1 MYYERLLKRES
12 KVTRLLNYMLDA
24 KNDLKILQCYRLRIL
39 INEAKVKEQTEDLDR
54 ANKDFLRRENWIRKV
69 KIN

>member
-24 KNDLKILQCYRLRIL
+24 KNDFKILQCYRLRIL
-39 INEAKVKEQTEDLDR
+39 INEAKVKEQNEEFERSKSEFT
-54 ANKDFLRRENWIRKV
+54 RRENWIRKV

>member
-24 KNDLKILQCYRLRIL
+24 KNDLKILQCYRLRVL
-39 INEAKVKEQTEDLDR
+39 INDAKAKEQKEEFERSKSEFTRR
-54 ANKDFLRRENWIRKV
+54 ANWIRKV